1 MPRPRTKCPTPFPC
15 STPAS
20 RSYFNV
26 TLNAS
31 KNWAEV
37 GPNWLGW
44 DGVTASCSLR
54 ETRKPLWTKVMRP
67 HMNKFCDE
75 VTVETRYTSMTML
88 TKEFNL
94 TIVKMPVY
102 NRISGPTHRLDLQL
116 SLRVAENDLAAK
128 PHGII
133 GQGWD
138 ETGKARQGKLDVYP
152 TTGEVTTYALAEG
165 AIDGAADDY
174 KMASP
179 FATDFVFSAFNAPTR
194 APRRSWAPCAAPA
207 HGRVISAASMRVQAQ
222 DC

>member
-102 NRISGPTHRLDLQL
+102 NRISGPTHRLDVQL

-194 APRRSWAPCAAPA
+194 APRQASPLVAAF
-207 HGRVISAASMRVQAQ
+207 RAAIGAVAGSSERKVAL
-222 DC
+222 